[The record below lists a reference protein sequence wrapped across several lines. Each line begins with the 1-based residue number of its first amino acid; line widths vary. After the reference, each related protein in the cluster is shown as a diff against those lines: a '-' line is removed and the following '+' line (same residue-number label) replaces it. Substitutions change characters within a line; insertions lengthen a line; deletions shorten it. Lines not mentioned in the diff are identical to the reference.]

1 MIFAAAT
8 LAPRSMPQS
17 PTRRAMRDHPGV
29 DPDAG
34 KPPMSRL
41 LSAGARG
48 AERVAQATGVDRA
61 LDDAVE
67 EAIVRAFRNPA
78 IGRAIERAIAD
89 RAATAELSADDI
101 ARIVKHVL
109 ESDAADQVWAEL
121 LASRQAQMLVER
133 IAGAP
138 ELRAAIAAQSAGL
151 ITDIGVRLTKLTEAL
166 DDAMERVTR
175 PDDHDT
181 EVNQAGLATRLVAGA
196 IDLGLLFVLYSLAS
210 TFVASVIPFAF
221 GNNLTLVGGIVLGV
235 LAFLVAGGI
244 LAAFWAL
251 AGQTPGMRFL
261 SIRLT
266 HHGSTDIT
274 AKTAIRRVGA
284 LLVSIVPFGLG
295 FMAILRDPQRRAWH
309 DRITG
314 TEVIYETIDR
324 AAPYSSIDPA
334 SASGRRARSRARGG

>member
-1 MIFAAAT
+1 
-8 LAPRSMPQS
+8 
-17 PTRRAMRDHPGV
+17 
-29 DPDAG
+29 
-34 KPPMSRL
+34 MSRL

-48 AERVAQATGVDRA
+48 AERVAQAAGVDRA

-67 EAIVRAFRNPA
+67 EAIVRALRNPA

-89 RAATAELSADDI
+89 HAATAELTGDDI
-101 ARIVKHVL
+101 ARIVKEVL
-109 ESDAADQVWAEL
+109 ESDATDQVWGEV
-121 LASRQAQMLVER
+121 LASRQVQMLVER

-151 ITDIGVRLTKLTEAL
+151 ITDIGVRLTGLTEAL

-175 PDDHDT
+175 PDDSDA
-181 EVNQAGLATRLVAGA
+181 EINQAGLATRLVAGG

-221 GNNLTLVGGIVLGV
+221 GNNLTL
-235 LAFLVAGGI
+235 AGGI
-244 LAAFWAL
+244 ILGVIALMAAGGIIAAFWAL

-266 HHGSTDIT
+266 HHGSTDSS

-284 LLVSIVPFGLG
+284 VLVSIVPFGLG
-295 FMAILRDPQRRAWH
+295 FLAILRDPQRRAWH
-309 DRITG
+309 DRMTG
-314 TEVIYETIDR
+314 TEVIYESVDR
-324 AAPYSSIDPA
+324 RAPYSSTDPA
-334 SASGRRARSRARGG
+334 QPSGRRARSRARGN